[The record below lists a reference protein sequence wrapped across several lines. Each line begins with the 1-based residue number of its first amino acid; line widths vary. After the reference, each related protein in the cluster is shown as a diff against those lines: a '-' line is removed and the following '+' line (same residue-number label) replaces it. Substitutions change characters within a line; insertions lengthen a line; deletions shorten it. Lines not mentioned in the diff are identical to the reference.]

1 MTESP
6 VDKPVKIFLAISG
19 ATFLFALMNLFV
31 KLAAETHAIPQVM
44 FFRNFIGMLPVIW
57 LVTRRR
63 DYHLFKTQHL
73 SGHFVRGFVGFFSMC
88 CIFWAYKML
97 PLANATAILFASP
110 LILTSLSVVLL
121 DEKVG
126 RHRWTAVIIG
136 LAAVLF
142 MLQPAAGNGEALGSI
157 IGMCAAILMA
167 FAMVSIRKL
176 SKTEH
181 SLTIVFYFGI
191 FCTLMSGVWMLTVWT
206 HPTPVSLFYLLMTG
220 LLGGIAQVGM
230 TYAYAQAPAAYVSAF
245 SYFGIIFAA
254 GLDFMVW
261 QMIPVWQIWVGSP
274 VVIGAGLY
282 IVWREAYK
290 KYPPTAAGA
299 VDFDG
304 SGTEAPTALDLADM
318 GTDTD
323 AGMDR
328 PQRRE

>member
-31 KLAAETHAIPQVM
+31 KLAAEHHSIPQVM

-57 LVTRRR
+57 LITSRK
-63 DYHLFKTQHL
+63 DFGLFKTSNF

-88 CIFWAYKML
+88 CVFWAFKML

-126 RHRWTAVIIG
+126 PHRWTAVIIG

-142 MLQPAAGNGEALGSI
+142 MLQPAGGGDAIGSI
-157 IGMCAAILMA
+157 IAMCAAILMA

-181 SLTIVFYFGI
+181 SLTIVFYFSA
-191 FCTLMSGVWMLTVWT
+191 FCTVMSGAWMLTVWT
-206 HPTPVSLFYLLMTG
+206 TPSALSLFYLVMTG
-220 LLGGIAQVGM
+220 LLGGIAQMGM
-230 TYAYAQAPAAYVSAF
+230 TYAYAKAPAAYVSSF
-245 SYFGIIFAA
+245 SYFGIVFAA
-254 GLDFMVW
+254 GLDFLVW
-261 QMIPVWQIWVGSP
+261 HLVPVWQIWMGSP
-274 VVIGAGLY
+274 IVIGAGLY
-282 IVWREAYK
+282 IVWRETKK
-290 KYPPTAAGA
+290 KYTPTAVGA
-299 VDFDG
+299 VDLDG
-304 SGTEAPTALDLADM
+304 SGPEAPTEKDKKD
-318 GTDTD
+318 DYVI
-323 AGMDR
+323 
-328 PQRRE
+328 

>member
-6 VDKPVKIFLAISG
+6 VETPIKIFLAISG

-31 KLAAETHAIPQVM
+31 KLATETHAVPQVM

-57 LVTRRR
+57 LISSRGQFS
-63 DYHLFKTQHL
+63 LFRTSHF

-88 CIFWAYKML
+88 CVFWAYKML

-142 MLQPAAGNGEALGSI
+142 MLQPAGDGNAVGSI
-157 IGMCAAILMA
+157 IAMCAAILMA

-181 SLTIVFYFGI
+181 SLTIVFYFSA
-191 FCTLMSGVWMLTVWT
+191 FCTLMSGIWMLMEWT
-206 HPTPVSLFYLLMTG
+206 TPTPLSLFYLLMTG
-220 LLGGIAQVGM
+220 LLGGIAQMGM
-230 TYAYAQAPAAYVSAF
+230 TYAYAKAPAAYVSAF

-254 GLDFMVW
+254 GLDFLVW
-261 QMIPVWQIWVGSP
+261 QIVPAWQIWVGSP
-274 VVIGAGLY
+274 LVIGAGLY
-282 IVWREAYK
+282 IVWREAKK
-290 KYPPTAAGA
+290 KYAPTATGA
-299 VDFDG
+299 VDLDG
-304 SGTEAPTALDLADM
+304 SGPEAPTEKDKRDKDDYAI
-318 GTDTD
+318 
-323 AGMDR
+323 
-328 PQRRE
+328 